1 LARRGRK
8 GKRDTAS
15 AWPVYNKNNNNNY
28 TVLIL
33 ESVAKNLFNFI

>member
-15 AWPVYNKNNNNNY
+15 GWPVYNKNNNNN

-33 ESVAKNLFNFI
+33 ESFAKDLFNFI